1 MGAKSQPI
9 SPPFGHKA
17 GLPPSKK
24 YLLVRQPLSLSMLIF
39 FYHIIQGNFTLLL
52 PATAS
57 TVETVNNAQ
66 LLHNPSALTTSWP
79 YTRRELSCRISPSRP
94 GIRSLFLCAFFQFQH
109 VLVEVRHKQ
118 SVLNH
123 TVFFKFCLSMKL
135 RNFCRHFACVL

>member
-94 GIRSLFLCAFFQFQH
+94 GILSLFLCAFFQFQH